1 MAFNVPIVQEVT
13 STEALQSG
21 LQGKRE
27 LSPAEKEKVNRFI
40 QAHVKVDQD
49 KAPEEIDGQKSTT
62 APIGD
67 AQVSAEEQASAVV
80 LRGIARRIKKTK
92 TSKNIRLYKLLYTRD
107 PSFLDKDMQ
116 FFKRHLSNKS
126 KTLVDLSTNLSA
138 REKGLRHF
146 LLASI
151 FLEQDDLDKSEIG
164 AAQSFKNSVYSEFKE
179 FIDGT
184 LSAFETGLVKKM
196 PGASLQEFIKGYG
209 LMEFK
214 PDSTN
219 NNLLNLFKQLKK
231 NAGNDEKFKSAMTS
245 MRDGFIALLSR
256 EITQSPT
263 RITTPRHHIIL
274 STINQINT
282 LIKVQGLHHRFLDCC
297 QKARLQGL
305 PSLNNL
311 LEACLQAVTSVEMLV
326 GINTLVRMATVV
338 SGSTGP
344 SKNIFMTNYLR
355 LVLKSNTLM
364 NLFKSE
370 LYQKQFTDS
379 LNKQL
384 LASEI
389 LSIKASQND

>member
-1 MAFNVPIVQEVT
+1 
-13 STEALQSG
+13 
-21 LQGKRE
+21 
-27 LSPAEKEKVNRFI
+27 
-40 QAHVKVDQD
+40 
-49 KAPEEIDGQKSTT
+49 
-62 APIGD
+62 
-67 AQVSAEEQASAVV
+67 
-80 LRGIARRIKKTK
+80 
-92 TSKNIRLYKLLYTRD
+92 
-107 PSFLDKDMQ
+107 
-116 FFKRHLSNKS
+116 
-126 KTLVDLSTNLSA
+126 
-138 REKGLRHF
+138 
-146 LLASI
+146 
-151 FLEQDDLDKSEIG
+151 
-164 AAQSFKNSVYSEFKE
+164 
-179 FIDGT
+179 
-184 LSAFETGLVKKM
+184 
-196 PGASLQEFIKGYG
+196 
-209 LMEFK
+209 
-214 PDSTN
+214 
-219 NNLLNLFKQLKK
+219 
-231 NAGNDEKFKSAMTS
+231 S